1 MKNYF
6 FLSLLLMSY
15 QANFSQNVGI
25 GINNPLAQLHIKKD
39 LEALRIEGSSAYI
52 SFFNNAGTVP
62 KVFMQNTGD
71 NLFLGTSTGN
81 INGAVKFYLN
91 SAAKMTVLPSGQVGI
106 GTETPGAPL
115 HILSNNEALR
125 LEGNAPYISFIE
137 TGGALE
143 SYIWR
148 TNDLLN
154 IVNLNSKITLKSNGF
169 TGINTNNPG
178 APLHIKSNLEALR
191 IEGAAPYI
199 DFYNTSGNVPKG
211 FIQNTNDNLYLG
223 TSTGNGNG
231 VVQIYLND
239 VPRMTVTPS
248 GRVGI
253 NTNSPRAPLDVA
265 GNVLFPN
272 SYYAWH
278 NRSSSNN
285 GIGNCNPCTPT
296 VSIIADNA
304 VFAAEFDAYSD
315 ARIKNVI
322 GISNAAN
329 DLAVVNELHIRD
341 YTMKDK
347 VKYGDRTFKK
357 VIAQEVEKVYPQVV
371 SKHTGFIP
379 NVYQATTQVEKI
391 AAGYLLTFI
400 NKHTISSN
408 AKKLRILL
416 SETETMQ
423 VADIISIPS
432 TTQVIINDTDIK
444 PDKIFVY
451 GEEVDD
457 FRTVDYEGLTTLN
470 ISATQELTR
479 LVRKQEEINRRQNKK
494 IAALE
499 ATIELL
505 KARQVLKSIKD

>member
-6 FLSLLLMSY
+6 FLFLLLMSY

-39 LEALRIEGSSAYI
+39 LEALRIEGSSPYI

-81 INGAVKFYLN
+81 INGAVKFYFN
-91 SAAKMTVLPSGQVGI
+91 SAAKMTLLPSGKVGI
-106 GTETPGAPL
+106 GTETPAAPL
-115 HILSNNEALR
+115 HIFGNNEALR
-125 LEGNAPYISFIE
+125 LEGNANYISFLKA
-137 TGGALE
+137 GGALE
-143 SYIWR
+143 SYIMHI
-148 TNDLLN
+148 NDELE
-154 IVNLNSKITLKSNGF
+154 IVNVNSKISLKSNGF

-191 IEGAAPYI
+191 IEGTSPYI
-199 DFYNTSGNVPKG
+199 DFYNTSGNGPMG
-211 FIQNTNDNLYLG
+211 FIQNSNDNLYLG
-223 TSTGNGNG
+223 TSTGNANG
-231 VVQIYLND
+231 VVQIFLNNL
-239 VPRMTVTPS
+239 PRMTVTPS

-253 NTNSPRAPLDVA
+253 NTSTPRAQLDVV
-265 GNVLFPN
+265 GGVLFPN
-272 SYYAWH
+272 SYYDWH
-278 NRSSSNN
+278 NRGSSIT
-285 GIGNCNPCTPT
+285 GIGRCNPCTPT
-296 VSIIADNA
+296 VSIRADDA
-304 VFAAEFDAYSD
+304 VYAAEFDANSD

-322 GISNAAN
+322 GTSNAAR
-329 DLAVVNELHIRD
+329 DLEAINALHIKD

-357 VIAQEVEKVYPQVV
+357 VIAQEVEKIYPQVV
-371 SKHTGFIP
+371 SKHSNFIP

-408 AKKLRILL
+408 AKKLKILL
-416 SETETMQ
+416 SATEAMQ
-423 VADIISIPS
+423 VVDIISIPS

-444 PDKIFVY
+444 PDKVFVY

-479 LVRKQEEINRRQNKK
+479 LVRRQEDVNRQQNKK
-494 IAALE
+494 IAEME

-505 KARQVLKSIKD
+505 KAKSMLKSIKD